1 MIQEQDLCT
10 LRKRLGLS
18 QEKMAEKLGVSRNTI
33 SRWERGSFKPSAEN
47 LTMLNKLYAEL
58 ESPAAPQGE
67 ANAPAPDIPAKQKK
81 WLMTVVCIGVLC
93 SLLIGIISLIGIY
106 SIHQRLEPEDT
117 VVPVEEIEKKEVN
130 PSSFVSGTLQP
141 LQP

>member
-47 LTMLNKLYAEL
+47 LDTLNKLYAEL
-58 ESPAAPQGE
+58 ENSSAPQGE
-67 ANAPAPDIPAKQKK
+67 ANAPAPDIPAKPKN
-81 WLMTVVCIGVLC
+81 WPVAIICIGILC
-93 SLLIGIISLIGIY
+93 SLLVGIISLIGIY
-106 SIHQRLEPEDT
+106 SINQRLEPEDT
-117 VVPVEEIEKKEVN
+117 AIPIERLEDEEVSI
-130 PSSFVSGTLQP
+130 SSAVKVYLEP
-141 LQP
+141 